1 MFSFKRLKSLLS
13 FGWKLLVS
21 SLMDTIY
28 GNLRNLIIGKVYSS
42 SDLAF
47 YDQGDKFPK
56 AIVININSSI
66 DSVLLPTMSSVQED
80 SSQVRHMTRRAIK
93 TSTYIMAPLM
103 MGLAF
108 CASPIVRL
116 LLTDKWLS
124 CVPFLQIFCIT
135 YMLWPVH
142 TSNLNALKAMG
153 RSDLYLK
160 LEVIKKILG
169 LILLFITMKISVK
182 AMAYSLLVSG
192 ILGQIINSWPNRK
205 LLNYGYL
212 QQLKDI
218 LPAIILSVFM
228 GALVSLIELIG
239 LTPLL
244 TLIIQVPV
252 GVVVYIVG
260 SKIFKLES
268 YYFLLNIIKS
278 FANKTK

>member
-1 MFSFKRLKSLLS
+1 
-13 FGWKLLVS
+13 
-21 SLMDTIY
+21 
-28 GNLRNLIIGKVYSS
+28 
-42 SDLAF
+42 
-47 YDQGDKFPK
+47 
-56 AIVININSSI
+56 
-66 DSVLLPTMSSVQED
+66 
-80 SSQVRHMTRRAIK
+80 
-93 TSTYIMAPLM
+93 
-103 MGLAF
+103 
-108 CASPIVRL
+108 
-116 LLTDKWLS
+116 
-124 CVPFLQIFCIT
+124 
-135 YMLWPVH
+135 MLWPVH